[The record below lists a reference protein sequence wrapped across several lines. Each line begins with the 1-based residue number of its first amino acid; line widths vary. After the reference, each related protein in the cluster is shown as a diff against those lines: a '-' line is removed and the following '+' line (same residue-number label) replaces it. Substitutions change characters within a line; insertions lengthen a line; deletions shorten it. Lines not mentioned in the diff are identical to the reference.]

1 MLSRLVADRRG
12 TVYVAVCAALTMDAL
27 NYGVVT
33 PFLPQRATD
42 LGASEFAVTVIY
54 AAYAAGL
61 ILFTLPS
68 GIFSDRL
75 GRRPV
80 IMAGGFGLAAST
92 LVFAFADSVWLLA
105 VSRFLQG
112 IAGALWW
119 TPSLAVIADLYPAA
133 HRGAKM
139 GLAMSITAGG
149 DLLGPVFGGALTEL
163 GSYRAPL
170 LVIVVVSAVTAVA
183 FGAVYRP
190 TGRAAAEK
198 RASLK
203 STLLH
208 PAVVMLC
215 ATALLA
221 AFGIGM
227 MQPLLPLDL
236 DDRFGAGPLAIG
248 IVFSAPVLGFLLAGL
263 VVGRLSDRVGRARP
277 IVLGTLLV
285 AIVTP
290 FAIVVPALWLVA
302 VVLFLVGFGEGSME
316 APALPLLAESTGGDA
331 DGEGSGHYGAVYA
344 LFDTAFGMGALFGPL
359 TGGAVAELLDLR
371 TALFAYSAALA
382 VFVPFLWLRIRSF
395 DRRPGTGGSVRVP
408 ARHASSP

>member
-1 MLSRLVADRRG
+1 MLARLATDRRG
-12 TVYVAVCAALTMDAL
+12 LIFVAVCAALTMDAL

-42 LGASEFAVTVIY
+42 LGASPFAVTAIY

-68 GIFSDRL
+68 GILSDRL
-75 GRRPV
+75 GRKPV

-92 LVFAFADSVWLLA
+92 LVFAYADSVWLLA

-133 HRGAKM
+133 QRGAKM

-163 GSYRAPL
+163 GSYRVPL
-170 LVIVVVSAVTAVA
+170 FVIVAISAVTATA
-183 FGAVYRP
+183 FGAIYRSGARRP
-190 TGRAAAEK
+190 REQRAPLA
-198 RASLK
+198 

-208 PAVVMLC
+208 PVVVMLC
-215 ATALLA
+215 ATAALA

-227 MQPLLPLDL
+227 LQPLLPLDL
-236 DDRFGAGPLAIG
+236 EERFGAGPLAIG
-248 IVFSAPVLGFLLAGL
+248 IVFSAPVLGFLMAGL
-263 VVGRLSDRVGRARP
+263 FVGRLSDRIGRVRP
-277 IVLGTLLV
+277 IVLGTALV
-285 AIVTP
+285 AAVTP

-302 VVLFLVGFGEGSME
+302 AVLFLVGFGEGSME
-316 APALPLLAESTGGDA
+316 APSLPLLAESTGGE
-331 DGEGSGHYGAVYA
+331 GEGEDAGHYGAVYA
-344 LFDTAFGMGALFGPL
+344 LFDTAFGLGALFGPL

-371 TALFAYSAALA
+371 TALFAYSAVLA
-382 VFVPFLWLRIRSF
+382 VFVPFLWLRIRPF
-395 DRRPGTGGSVRVP
+395 DRRPGTHAPVRVP
-408 ARHASSP
+408 ARHASGP